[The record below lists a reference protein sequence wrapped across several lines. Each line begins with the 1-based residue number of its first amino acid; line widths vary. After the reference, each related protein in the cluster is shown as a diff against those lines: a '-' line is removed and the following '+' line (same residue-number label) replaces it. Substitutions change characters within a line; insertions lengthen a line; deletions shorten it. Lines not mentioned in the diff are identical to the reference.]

1 MIPYEYHNDQ
11 LGIRANVLIS
21 GESADENSLVL
32 IGERGL
38 QHRIE
43 NGYIKRLR
51 MRGPNTPA
59 LVKWDTLPRDWQK
72 LLVETFG
79 EPQKQVRQ
87 SLFEKHY
94 SRDSRAIEFYTNYQ
108 LTDGKLLPDDVIDEY
123 TLNASVLNTVETLY
137 KKRYEL
143 RKSLRGGVA
152 DVWTTVTNECNRFR
166 DKQSHTLP
174 ANAASLR
181 RKLKDYKKD
190 GYEALIHGN
199 FCNKSALK
207 VDETVMD
214 LLNSMF
220 AHQSYKP
227 TATDIARQYEGFL
240 SGYVDVVK
248 NMKFDRTTGE
258 ILKQSEIYDPKEFPK
273 LSQATITNYLAKWT
287 NKAGTHTLRSG
298 DSLIWISKFKPYHS
312 MKRPEFA
319 GSIISVDDRQPPFWY
334 EKGKRV
340 WMYGGIDLG
349 SGAITCWVFG
359 KTKDSL
365 ILEFYRQMVRNYT
378 EWGLSLP
385 YELEGEMSGNSQ
397 FLNSFLAAGNMFQKT
412 HIAANVARAK
422 RIEPYW
428 KPLRYGTE
436 KKREGWI
443 ARPKALSESNQAGP
457 EKHQIIP
464 YDNILEDCLGD
475 IENWNN
481 SPHAVIKDKTC
492 WEVLIEMQH
501 PNMTPTNWR
510 AFLPSLGFKTQTSCN
525 TGIIKLNNT
534 ECLLGENG
542 SIALSDRLISLMAQV
557 EGKDLDIYW
566 LDGNDG
572 KVMKALVYLRGT
584 DRCICEAISKPVYH
598 RAKLEQTEADL
609 EARELMSKYVASVN
623 GYINSKS
630 KSIDPVTVIDNIP
643 TTLNNKFKISGLR
656 KPVSER
662 IGPVETMPPVD
673 DYENEDDLNF
683 ISTPFNKGLYDT
695 F

>member
-1 MIPYEYHNDQ
+1 MIPYEYHNEQ

-21 GESADENSLVL
+21 GEDADPNSLSL

-38 QHRIE
+38 RHRIE

-51 MRGPNTPA
+51 MRGPNTPT
-59 LVKWDTLPRDWQK
+59 LIKWDSIPRDWQK
-72 LLVETFG
+72 LSIEIFG

-87 SLFEKHY
+87 SLFEKY
-94 SRDSRAIEFYTNYQ
+94 FVRDSQAIWFYTKHELQ
-108 LTDGKLLPDDVIDEY
+108 DGSLLPDPVIDEY
-123 TLNASVLNTVETLY
+123 VLNASVLNTVETLY

-166 DKQSHTLP
+166 DIQSHTLP

-181 RKLKDYKKD
+181 RKLKDYKKE
-190 GYEALIHGN
+190 GYSALIHGN

-220 AHQSYKP
+220 AYQSDKP
-227 TATDIARQYEGFL
+227 TATQISRQYEGFL
-240 SGYVDVVK
+240 NGYVDVISSE
-248 NMKFDRTTGE
+248 TGE
-258 ILKQSEIYDPKEFPK
+258 IYNKDEFPK
-273 LSQATITNYLAKWT
+273 LSPATITNYLAKWT
-287 NKAGTHTLRSG
+287 NKVGTHTLRSG
-298 DSLIWISKFKPYHS
+298 DRQMWMSKFKPYHS

-349 SGAITCWVFG
+349 SVMITCWVFG
-359 KTKDSL
+359 RTKEEM

-378 EWGLSLP
+378 EWGFNLP
-385 YELEGEMSGNSQ
+385 FELEGEMSGNSAY
-397 FLNSFLAAGNMFQKT
+397 LKSFLDKGRMFQET
-412 HIAANVARAK
+412 HIEANVARAK

-443 ARPKALSESNQAGP
+443 ARPNALSEPNQAGP
-457 EKHQIIP
+457 QKHVILP
-464 YDNILEDCLGD
+464 YDQIVEECTVD
-475 IENWNN
+475 IRNWNN
-481 SPHAVIKDKTC
+481 SEHPVIKGKTR
-492 WEVLIEMQH
+492 WQVFRETQH
-501 PNMTPTNWR
+501 PKITPTNWR
-510 AFLPSLGFKTQTSCN
+510 AFLPFLGYKTQTSCN
-525 TGIIKLNNT
+525 TGIIRLNNT
-534 ECLLGENG
+534 EFLIGENG
-542 SIALSDRLISLMAQV
+542 SIAFSDRLIFLLAQV

-566 LDGNDG
+566 LDDNYG
-572 KVMKALVYLRGT
+572 KVLKALVYLRGT
-584 DRCICEAISKPVYH
+584 DRCICEAVAKPVYH
-598 RAKLEQTEADL
+598 RAKLEQTTVDL
-609 EARELMSKYVASVN
+609 EDKELMCMYVSSVT
-623 GYINSKS
+623 GYINTRRKA
-630 KSIDPVTVIDNIP
+630 IERVTVIDNIP
-643 TTLNNKFKISGLR
+643 QTLNDEFQIPGLR
-656 KPVSER
+656 KPITER
-662 IGPVETMPPVD
+662 IGPVETMPTVE

-683 ISTPFNKGLYDT
+683 ISTPFNKGLYDS

>member
-11 LGIRANVLIS
+11 LGIRSNVLFS
-21 GESADENSLVL
+21 GQDADTCSLEL

-38 QHRIE
+38 RHRIE
-43 NGYIKRLR
+43 GGSIKRLR

-59 LVKWDTLPRDWQK
+59 LVKWDTIPRDWQK
-72 LLVETFG
+72 LLIETFG
-79 EPQKQVRQ
+79 EPQRQVRQ

-94 SRDSRAIEFYTNYQ
+94 YRDSRAIEFYTNYQ
-108 LTDGKLLPDDVIDEY
+108 LTDGKLLPDEVIDEY
-123 TLNASVLNTVETLY
+123 TMNASVLNTVDTIY
-137 KKRYEL
+137 TKRYEL
-143 RKSLRGGVA
+143 RKNLRGQIS
-152 DVWTTVTNECNRFR
+152 DIWTIVVNECNRFR
-166 DKQSHTLP
+166 DIQAHTLP

-181 RKLKDYKKD
+181 RKLKDYKKE
-190 GYEALIHGN
+190 GYSALIHGN

-207 VDETVMD
+207 VDDRTND

-220 AHQSYKP
+220 AYQTYKP
-227 TATDIARQYEGFL
+227 IATQIARQYDGFL
-240 SGYVDVVK
+240 SDYVDVINK
-248 NMKFDRTTGE
+248 KTGE
-258 ILKQSEIYDPKEFPK
+258 IYDSKEFPK
-273 LSQATITNYLAKWT
+273 LSPATITNYLAKWT
-287 NKAGTHTLRSG
+287 NKVGTHTLRSG
-298 DSLIWISKFKPYHS
+298 DSQLWMAKFKPYHS
-312 MKRPEFA
+312 MKRPEFS

-349 SGAITCWVFG
+349 SGAITAWVFG
-359 KTKDSL
+359 KTKEDL

-378 EWGLSLP
+378 EWGLCLP

-397 FLNSFLAAGNMFQKT
+397 FLKSFLSDGNMFQKT

-457 EKHQIIP
+457 EKHIILP
-464 YDNILEDCLGD
+464 YDRIVEECLID

-481 SPHAVIKDKTC
+481 APHAVIKDKTC
-492 WEVLIEMQH
+492 WEVLTDMQH
-501 PNMTPTNWR
+501 QNITPTNWR
-510 AFLPSLGFKTQTSCN
+510 AFLPSLGYVTQTSCN

-534 ECLLGENG
+534 ECLIGENG
-542 SIALSDRLISLMAQV
+542 SIAFSDRLINLMGQI

-566 LDGNDG
+566 LNGNDG
-572 KVMKALVYLRGT
+572 NVLKALVYLRGT
-584 DRCICEAISKPVYH
+584 DRCICEAVPKPVYH
-598 RAKLEQTEADL
+598 RAKLEQTENDL
-609 EARELMSKYVASVN
+609 EAREQMSKYVASVN
-623 GYINSKS
+623 GFINSQRKA
-630 KSIDPVTVIDNIP
+630 IDPVTVIDNIP

-662 IGPVETMPPVD
+662 IGPVEIMEDPD
-673 DYENEDDLNF
+673 ENEDDLNF
-683 ISTPFNKGLYDT
+683 ISTPYNKGLYDT

>member
-11 LGIRANVLIS
+11 LGVQARVLIE
-21 GESADENSLVL
+21 GRDADDNSLRL
-32 IGERGL
+32 IGVRGL

-43 NGYIKRLR
+43 NNYIKRLR
-51 MRGPNTPA
+51 AQGPNTPS
-59 LVKWDTLPRDWQK
+59 LIKWDTLPRDWQK

-79 EPQKQVRQ
+79 EPQRQIKQ

-166 DKQSHTLP
+166 DIQSHTLP

-181 RKLKDYKKD
+181 RKLKDYKKE
-190 GYEALIHGN
+190 GYSALIHGN

-207 VDETVMD
+207 VDDSVIN

-220 AHQSYKP
+220 AYQPDKP
-227 TATDIARQYEGFL
+227 TATEISRQYEGFL
-240 SGYVDVVK
+240 SGYVDVVSSE
-248 NMKFDRTTGE
+248 TGE
-258 ILKQSEIYDPKEFPK
+258 IYNKKEFPK

-287 NKAGTHTLRSG
+287 NKVGTHTLRSG
-298 DSLIWISKFKPYHS
+298 DRQMWMSKFKPYHS

-349 SGAITCWVFG
+349 SVMITCWVFG
-359 KTKDSL
+359 RTKEEM

-378 EWGLSLP
+378 EWGFDLP
-385 YELEGEMSGNSQ
+385 FELEGEMSGNSAH
-397 FLNSFLAAGNMFQKT
+397 LKSFLAKGRMFQET
-412 HIAANVARAK
+412 HIEANVARAK

-443 ARPKALSESNQAGP
+443 ARPNALSEPNQAGP
-457 EKHQIIP
+457 QKHIILP
-464 YDNILEDCLGD
+464 YDQIVEECTID
-475 IENWNN
+475 IRNWNN
-481 SPHAVIKDKTC
+481 SEHPVIKGKTR
-492 WEVLIEMQH
+492 WQVFRDTQH
-501 PNMTPTNWR
+501 PKITPTNWR
-510 AFLPSLGFKTQTSCN
+510 AFLPFLGYKTQTSCN
-525 TGIIKLNNT
+525 TGIIKLNNN
-534 ECLLGENG
+534 EFLIGENG
-542 SIALSDRLISLMAQV
+542 TIAFSDRLIFLLAQV
-557 EGKDLDIYW
+557 EGKELDIYW
-566 LDGNDG
+566 LDDNYG
-572 KVMKALVYLRGT
+572 KVLKALVYLRGT
-584 DRCICEAISKPVYH
+584 DRCICEAVAKPVYH
-598 RAKLEQTEADL
+598 RAKLEQTAADL
-609 EARELMSKYVASVN
+609 EDKELMCMYVSSVT
-623 GYINSKS
+623 GYINNRR
-630 KSIDPVTVIDNIP
+630 KSIERVTVIDNIP
-643 TTLNNKFKISGLR
+643 QTLNDDFQIPGLR

-662 IGPVETMPPVD
+662 IGPVETMPSVE
-673 DYENEDDLNF
+673 DYENEDDINF